1 MKYEFLSEKELAIY
15 STDEQELK
23 RIKFP
28 YSTWK
33 IKTYS
38 FKELRNV
45 GCGSTFFMDHTT
57 PQLEK
62 KLKSQ
67 FSTYGKIKIYTNE
80 EKAEL
85 INNLSPVY
93 LM

>member
-1 MKYEFLSEKELAIY
+1 
-15 STDEQELK
+15 
-23 RIKFP
+23 
-28 YSTWK
+28 
-33 IKTYS
+33 
-38 FKELRNV
+38 
-45 GCGSTFFMDHTT
+45 MDHTT

-93 LM
+93 LIGFGVLFLIIGFTSYLCIVEKEAGINEILGIFKCFSCMEY

>member
-1 MKYEFLSEKELAIY
+1 
-15 STDEQELK
+15 
-23 RIKFP
+23 
-28 YSTWK
+28 
-33 IKTYS
+33 
-38 FKELRNV
+38 
-45 GCGSTFFMDHTT
+45 MDHTT

-93 LM
+93 LIGFGVLFLIIGFTSYYVSSRKKLALMRYWGYSNASVVWNINP